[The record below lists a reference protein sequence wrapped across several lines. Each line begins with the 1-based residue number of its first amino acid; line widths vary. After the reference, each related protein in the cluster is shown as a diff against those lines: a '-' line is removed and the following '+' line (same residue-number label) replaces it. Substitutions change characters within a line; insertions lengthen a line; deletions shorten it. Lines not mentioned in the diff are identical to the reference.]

1 VKAFLLYAGPPSIN
15 DSVPVAFDTASKSW
29 LGTYTI
35 QPSDVGGQWSLIVRA
50 SDAPTPPNTGYASR
64 IITVQNTTTGASTAS
79 FPLYYFGIIAAL
91 IAAALTVLF
100 LVIRRRR
107 PTQTSLKID
116 LGAVQSEA
124 GRIESS
130 DFFQSVRDQV
140 KKRKTRNRTSLL
152 FDRDNR
158 SHYGLRDFD
167 HLESIE
173 ETTIEK
179 PKKFSTIPP

>member
-1 VKAFLLYAGPPSIN
+1 LTISLTTNTSVTVGQQLKFNATITYPDETVLQSGTVKAFLVYAGPPSIN

-35 QPSDVGGQWSLIVRA
+35 QPSDAGGQWSLIVRA
-50 SDAPTPPNTGYASR
+50 SDAPTPPNTGSASR
-64 IITVQNTTTGASTAS
+64 IITVQNTTTGAAS

-91 IAAALTVLF
+91 IAAALTALF

-130 DFFQSVRDQV
+130 DFFQSVKDQV
-140 KKRKTRNRTSLL
+140 KK
-152 FDRDNR
+152 
-158 SHYGLRDFD
+158 
-167 HLESIE
+167 
-173 ETTIEK
+173 EK
-179 PKKFSTIPP
+179 DEK